1 MRSALQVLHM
11 LHARSAYDSLPIDVI
26 LDTSKNLRIVEAT
39 ESIKAGDFTLPP
51 CVPKTLQIR
60 TESNHPWKVPIRV
73 AILENPALLQTKSAA
88 AVADDIPSNARA
100 IDGADDKSSDAVA
113 ADDAEKRAPDGTSSK
128 SVWAKMAKEPP
139 GTSDKKPAKAL
150 QYEDGGG
157 ERVVYT
163 FFIAPEWKAPQ
174 CTDDG
179 QWIWE
184 GDESMHPFWAVRRL
198 SSAAVAKEGL
208 EVNTELKEI
217 TFTNLAVGAISG
229 VSCSQTMTV
238 TVPFLVPSQNIPKH
252 CQLVLLCED
261 PPKQT
266 TKRLKNWKNQVDD
279 DAKAAKRPANTR
291 SCGKLATLAQEV

>member
-1 MRSALQVLHM
+1 M
-11 LHARSAYDSLPIDVI
+11 
-26 LDTSKNLRIVEAT
+26 
-39 ESIKAGDFTLPP
+39 
-51 CVPKTLQIR
+51 
-60 TESNHPWKVPIRV
+60 
-73 AILENPALLQTKSAA
+73 AILGNKALLQARSAA
-88 AVADDIPSNARA
+88 AVADGIPSNAVA
-100 IDGADDKSSDAVA
+100 IDGADGKSSDAVA
-113 ADDAEKRAPDGTSSK
+113 ADGAEKQAPDRTRSRSA
-128 SVWAKMAKEPP
+128 WAKIVKGPP
-139 GTSDKKPAKAL
+139 KTSDEKPAQDL
-150 QYEDGGG
+150 EDEDGGG
-157 ERVVYT
+157 DRVIYT
-163 FFIAPEWKAPQ
+163 FFITPEWKAPQ

-229 VSCSQTMTV
+229 LSCSQTMTV

-291 SCGKLATLAQEV
+291 SCGRLATLVQEV